1 MFDLL
6 ELWTPREGATVLLGA
21 LSAAGTF
28 VIALLRPMP
37 PHNPVSELWRKF
49 FGRSGFRL
57 RSLSHPEV
65 PGS

>member
-1 MFDLL
+1 M
-6 ELWTPREGATVLLGA
+6 LLGA
-21 LSAAGTF
+21 LSATETF